1 MITGGIRAGS
11 GLNLSMKSINE
22 KGYFNE
28 FTIEWIFYFTI
39 ILVMLNII
47 NGIIVDTFQEQREQQ
62 NERNDAQLNKCYI
75 CNVERQTVEKEGDNF
90 TYHNEVKHS
99 YINYFQY
106 LLSIRKTNAQ
116 DLNSLDFSISDKI
129 EKERTDFFPKSKD
142 YVPGEK

>member
-1 MITGGIRAGS
+1 
-11 GLNLSMKSINE
+11 
-22 KGYFNE
+22 
-28 FTIEWIFYFTI
+28 
-39 ILVMLNII
+39 MLNII

-129 EKERTDFFPKSKD
+129 DKERTDFFPKSKD